1 MKKKLF
7 LVKTALTLTHKC
19 RIRTK
24 PCTFVGHSRQARVD
38 FVDACAAFANAFVV
52 SAFADNVH
60 LRCGKIEHCV
70 NPEQL
75 ACILCLTLCR
85 ISCLKHKAAV
95 MALRQTLAANA
106 HAMGEVL
113 TRADPP

>member
-1 MKKKLF
+1 M
-7 LVKTALTLTHKC
+7 
-19 RIRTK
+19 ITK

-70 NPEQL
+70 LLRRGFKMGPFYIRGGVNPEQL
-75 ACILCLTLCR
+75 ACILRLTLCR

-95 MALRQTLAANA
+95 LALRQTLAANA